1 MRKIIL
7 LLTSIICS
15 LSLCAQFVKVTDN
28 TNLQPLSNV
37 AIYCS
42 NPTISAIT
50 NTKGLADI
58 SAFKNLDTIMFSHI
72 GYTIKAY
79 SYNELLALNY
89 TVRLSEKSF
98 SIDEVVISASRFE
111 EKIQDVAQ
119 PIQVIKSKEL
129 AFMNQQTTAEVMQS
143 SGNVLVQKSQLGG
156 GSPVIRGFETNK
168 VLMVVDG
175 VRMNNA
181 IYRGGHLQNII
192 TLDNSMLDKLE
203 IVFGPGSVMYGSD
216 ALGGVMH
223 FYTKN
228 PILSDSSGL
237 TIKSNAFTRYSTA
250 YNEQTGHADIS
261 VGGKKFGSLT
271 SITYSKFGDL
281 RQGNIRNPFYGDFGK
296 RTFYVERIN
305 GKDSMLTN
313 NNVNIQKQSGYSQ
326 YDILQ
331 KFLFKQS
338 SKVSHTINLQ
348 YSSSSNVPRY
358 DRLTQ
363 LSGTNPKFAE
373 WYYGPQKRMFASYT
387 LTLSNE
393 NVIYD
398 NARIILG
405 YQNIEES
412 RYDRRFRKDMLNRRI
427 ETVAIFTLNADF
439 EKKLNKHEFRYGL
452 DGWYNQVN
460 STASEQNI
468 VTGKI
473 APIDTRYPDGGS
485 IMQSI
490 AGYLSHTFEI
500 SKKLILT
507 DGLRVNNVLLNSK
520 FIDTTFFPFPFKEVT
535 QQSTSVNGNL
545 GLIYMPGLGWRFTL
559 LGSSGFR
566 APNVDDLSKVF
577 ESVPGRVVVPN
588 PNLKP
593 EYTYNI
599 DFGISKTFDDKITV
613 GGTGYYTMYKDAIT
627 SSSGKFN
634 GQDSIMF
641 SGQLSQVTTN
651 VNAAEAFIYGFN
663 AYLNADVTEHF
674 SITNTVNY
682 TFGRLKTDSTD
693 YPLDH
698 ISPVFGKTS
707 FNLKLNKFRGEFFIQ
722 YNGTKS
728 SKDYNLTGEDNQ
740 AYSTDPINGYMPS
753 WITLNVRSAYQFN
766 KYMQLQVALENI
778 LDQNYRV
785 FASNIS
791 APGRNLVITLRGS
804 F

>member
-1 MRKIIL
+1 MRRIIL
-7 LLTSIICS
+7 LLTSIIYS
-15 LSLCAQFVKVTDN
+15 LSLCAQLLKVTDN
-28 TNLQPLSNV
+28 TNLQPLSDV
-37 AIYCS
+37 AIYCN

-50 NTKGLADI
+50 NSKGVADI
-58 SAFKNLDTIMFSHI
+58 SAFKNTDTIVFSHI

-79 SYNELLALNY
+79 SYSELITMNF

-228 PILSDSSGL
+228 PILSDSTGL
-237 TIKSNAFTRYSTA
+237 TVKSNAFTRYSTA

-271 SITYSKFGDL
+271 SFTYSNFGDL

-313 NNVNIQKQSGYSQ
+313 DNVNIQKQSGYSQ

-331 KFLFKQS
+331 KFLFKQNE
-338 SKVSHTINLQ
+338 KVSHTINLQ

-363 LSGTNPKFAE
+363 LSGTNPKYAE
-373 WYYGPQKRMFASYT
+373 WYYGPQKRMFASYS
-387 LTLSNE
+387 LSLSNK
-393 NVIYD
+393 NAVYD

-405 YQNIEES
+405 YQNVEES
-412 RYDRRFRKDMLNRRI
+412 RYDRRFNEEILNSRI
-427 ETVAIFTLNADF
+427 ENVDVFTFNADF
-439 EKKLNKHEFRYGL
+439 EKKLNKHEIRYGL
-452 DGWYNQVN
+452 DVWYNQVN
-460 STASEQNI
+460 STAKEQNI
-468 VTGKI
+468 VTG
-473 APIDTRYPDGGS
+473 ATASLDTRYPDGGS

-507 DGLRVNNVLLNSK
+507 DGFRVNNVLLNSK

-535 QQSTSVNGNL
+535 QQSTALNGNL
-545 GLIYMPGLGWRFTL
+545 GLIYLPRLDWRFTL

-599 DFGISKTFDDKITV
+599 DFGISKTFDTRITV
-613 GGTGYYTMYKDAIT
+613 GGTGYYTIYKNAIT

-634 GQDSIMF
+634 GQDSIMY

-651 VNAAEAFIYGFN
+651 INAAEAFIYGFN
-663 AYLNADVTEHF
+663 AYLNADITEHF

-698 ISPVFGKTS
+698 ISPIFGKTS
-707 FNLKLNKFRGEFFIQ
+707 FNLKLNKFRGEFFIL
-722 YNGTKS
+722 YNGAKKS
-728 SKDYNLTGEDNQ
+728 SDYNLLGEDNE
-740 AYSTDPINGYMPS
+740 AYSVNPINGYMPS
-753 WITLNVRSAYQFN
+753 WMTLNIRAAYQFN
-766 KYMQLQVALENI
+766 KYIQLQAALENI

-791 APGRNLVITLRGS
+791 APGRNLVLTLRGN